1 MVLFETLQL
10 TFGFQLHQLVIL
22 LLHFTAGALDHIFG
36 PAEIHKM

>member
-22 LLHFTAGALDHIFG
+22 LHFTAGALDHIFG